1 VEFFEKHKPIV
12 IFLSL
17 TLFCIIS
24 LSVQGSGI
32 TLTTKGIMGAIV
44 TPFQKIYDYVLGG
57 PSRFLIGFSEYDRV
71 KDELALTRA
80 KLQAFE
86 AAYEEI
92 SEIKKENN
100 RLKNLL
106 GMKELLK
113 YDSIV
118 ADVISKD
125 PDNWYRTLI
134 INRGKDDGIMVNM
147 PVVAYQSST
156 IGNTKSLTKGVVGK
170 VVEVRGSVSH
180 IQPLIAP
187 EIKIGVKI
195 GESEFPGLLSGYSH
209 NSNLCVVNY
218 ITRAAPI
225 KFDDIVTTSG
235 QAGVFPAGLIIGK
248 VIKSEVLE
256 SSPYQRAIV
265 KPFMDYNLID
275 EVFIIKK
282 TPGKD
287 IFELFG
293 EIQ

>member
-1 VEFFEKHKPIV
+1 MEFFERHKPIV

-24 LSVQGSGI
+24 LSVHGSGI
-32 TLTTKGIMGAIV
+32 TLTTKGIMGAIIM
-44 TPFQKIYDYVLGG
+44 PFQKIYDYFLGG
-57 PSRFLIGFSEYDRV
+57 TSRFLVGFSEYDRV
-71 KDELALTRA
+71 KDELVLTRA
-80 KLQAFE
+80 KLQTFE
-86 AAYEEI
+86 STYEEI

-100 RLKNLL
+100 RLRALL

-134 INRGKDDGIMVNM
+134 INRGKNDGIMVNM
-147 PVVAYQSST
+147 PVVAYQSSA
-156 IGNTKSLTKGVVGK
+156 IDNTKSLIKGVVGK

-180 IQPLIAP
+180 IQPLISP
-187 EIKIGVKI
+187 EIKVGVKI
-195 GESEFPGLLSGYSH
+195 GENQFPGLLSGYSH

-218 ITRAAPI
+218 ITRAAPV
-225 KFDDIVTTSG
+225 KFDDIVITSG
-235 QAGVFPAGLIIGK
+235 QAGVFPPGIIIGK
-248 VIKSEVLE
+248 VIKSEALE

-282 TPGKD
+282 APNKD
-287 IFELFG
+287 LFELFG

>member
-1 VEFFEKHKPIV
+1 VEFFERHKSIV
-12 IFLSL
+12 IFISL

-24 LSVQGSGI
+24 LSVHGSRI
-32 TLTTKGIMGAIV
+32 TLTTEGMMSAVIS
-44 TPFQKIYDYVLGG
+44 PFQKLYDYVFGG
-57 PSRFLIGFSEYDRV
+57 AKIWVGSSEYDRV
-71 KDELALTRA
+71 KNELVLTRA
-80 KLQAFE
+80 KLQTFE
-86 AAYEEI
+86 STYEEI
-92 SEIKKENN
+92 SEIKKEND
-100 RLKNLL
+100 RLKSLL

-125 PDNWYRTLI
+125 PDNWYRTLMV
-134 INRGKDDGIMVNM
+134 NRGKDDGIMVNM
-147 PVVAYQSST
+147 PVVAYQSS
-156 IGNTKSLTKGVVGK
+156 INDNTKTLIKGVVGK
-170 VVEVRGSVSH
+170 VVEVRGSISR

-195 GESEFPGLLSGYSH
+195 GENKFPGLLSGYSH

-218 ITRAAPI
+218 ITRAAPV

-235 QAGVFPAGLIIGK
+235 QAGVFPPDLIIGK

-282 TPGKD
+282 APNKD
-287 IFELFG
+287 LFELFG

>member
-1 VEFFEKHKPIV
+1 MEFFEKHKPIV

-17 TLFCIIS
+17 SLFCIIS
-24 LSVQGSGI
+24 LSVHGIGI
-32 TLTTKGIMGAIV
+32 TLATKGIMSAIV

-57 PSRFLIGFSEYDRV
+57 PSRLLVGFSEYDRV
-71 KDELALTRA
+71 KEELALTRA
-80 KLQAFE
+80 KLQTFE
-86 AAYEEI
+86 STYEEI
-92 SEIKKENN
+92 SEIKKEND
-100 RLKNLL
+100 RLKSLL

-118 ADVISKD
+118 AGVISKD

-134 INRGKDDGIMVNM
+134 INRGKDDGVMVNM
-147 PVVAYQSST
+147 PVVAYQSSA
-156 IGNTKSLTKGVVGK
+156 IDNTKSLIKGVVGK

-195 GESEFPGLLSGYSH
+195 GENEFPGLLSGYAH

-218 ITRAAPI
+218 ITRAAPV

-235 QAGVFPAGLIIGK
+235 QAGVFPPGLIIGK

-282 TPGKD
+282 TPNKD

-293 EIQ
+293 EIK

>member
-12 IFLSL
+12 IFLSFS
-17 TLFCIIS
+17 LFCIIS
-24 LSVQGSGI
+24 LSVHGSGI
-32 TLTTKGIMGAIV
+32 TLTTKGIMSAIV
-44 TPFQKIYDYVLGG
+44 TPFQKVYDYFLGG
-57 PSRFLIGFSEYDRV
+57 PNRFLVGFSEYDRL
-71 KDELALTRA
+71 KDELGLTRA
-80 KLQAFE
+80 KLQTFE
-86 AAYEEI
+86 STYEEI

-100 RLKNLL
+100 RLRALL
-106 GMKELLK
+106 EMKELLK
-113 YDSIV
+113 FDSI
-118 ADVISKD
+118 AAEVISKD

-134 INRGKDDGIMVNM
+134 VNRGKDDGVMVNM
-147 PVVAYQSST
+147 PVVAYQIST
-156 IGNTKSLTKGVVGK
+156 IDNSKSLIKGVVGK

-195 GESEFPGLLSGYSH
+195 GENKFPGLLSGYSH
-209 NSNLCVVNY
+209 NSNLCVINY

-225 KFDDIVTTSG
+225 RFDDIVTTSG
-235 QAGVFPAGLIIGK
+235 QAGVFPSGLIIGK

-265 KPFMDYNLID
+265 KPFMEYNLID

-282 TPGKD
+282 SPNKD
-287 IFELFG
+287 LFEIFG

>member
-1 VEFFEKHKPIV
+1 MEFFEKHKPIV

>member
-1 VEFFEKHKPIV
+1 
-12 IFLSL
+12 
-17 TLFCIIS
+17 
-24 LSVQGSGI
+24 
-32 TLTTKGIMGAIV
+32 
-44 TPFQKIYDYVLGG
+44 
-57 PSRFLIGFSEYDRV
+57 
-71 KDELALTRA
+71 
-80 KLQAFE
+80 
-86 AAYEEI
+86 
-92 SEIKKENN
+92 
-100 RLKNLL
+100 
-106 GMKELLK
+106 MKELLK

-134 INRGKDDGIMVNM
+134 INRGKNDGIMVNM
-147 PVVAYQSST
+147 PVVAYQAST
-156 IGNTKSLTKGVVGK
+156 NDNTKSLIKGVVGK

-195 GESEFPGLLSGYSH
+195 GENEFPGLLSGYSH

-218 ITRAAPI
+218 ITRAAPV
-225 KFDDIVTTSG
+225 KFDDIVITSG
-235 QAGVFPAGLIIGK
+235 MAGVFPPGLIIGK

-282 TPGKD
+282 TPNKD